1 MSSLDELHKHNIE
14 SDIQAMCVIVR
25 HLLTQKEQSM
35 SSTGDC
41 AYRGR
46 AEDLF
51 DPEYDEIIEEGELN
65 GLSCAVGCL
74 IKDEHYDRTLENLG
88 VDESGV
94 QEMVQSSHPK
104 WLIDDNSIK
113 MLRVLQRIHD
123 TCNPY
128 IWPLLLDRLVSE
140 VYNNFFYRKSEDI
153 EGIIYSIKAAVLD
166 SISNNKIDDLNELIK
181 HKEEMVLKEIN
192 KIETSIQKEN

>member
-1 MSSLDELHKHNIE
+1 MSTLEELAQYNIE
-14 SDIQAMCVIVR
+14 SDIEAMCIIVK
-25 HLLTQKEQSM
+25 HLLTQKEQAM
-35 SSTGDC
+35 SSTGEC

-46 AEDLF
+46 TEDFF
-51 DPEYDEIIEEGELN
+51 DPDYNELIEEGQFN

-74 IKDEHYDRTLENLG
+74 IKDDYYDRTLENLG
-88 VDESGV
+88 IDETGV

-140 VYNNFFYRKSEDI
+140 VYENFFYQKSEDI
-153 EGIIYSIKAAVLD
+153 QGIIYSIKAAAFD
-166 SISNNKIDDLNELIK
+166 SISNNQIDDLNELIK
-181 HKEEMVLKEIN
+181 HKEKMVLKEIN
-192 KIETSIQKEN
+192 KIETSIQKGN